1 MAGKQ
6 TYTFYRE
13 LNNLSTSDFLKDQ
26 KRQKS
31 SQKRPYYVVERVITK
46 RNRKGMVSWFDL
58 FVLTVAVNSRL
69 FRLKSILFTP

>member
-1 MAGKQ
+1 MAGKR

-13 LNNLSTSDFLKDQ
+13 LNNLSTFNFLKDQ

-31 SQKRPYYVVERVITK
+31 SQKRPYYAVERVITK

>member
-1 MAGKQ
+1 MAGKR

-13 LNNLSTSDFLKDQ
+13 LNNLSISNFLKDQ

-31 SQKRPYYVVERVITK
+31 SQKRPYYAVERVITK
-46 RNRKGMVSWFDL
+46 RSRKGMVSWFDL

>member
-13 LNNLSTSDFLKDQ
+13 LNNLSTSDFLKDK

>member
-1 MAGKQ
+1 MAGKR

-13 LNNLSTSDFLKDQ
+13 LNNLSTSNFLKDQ

>member
-13 LNNLSTSDFLKDQ
+13 FNNLSTADFLKDQ

-31 SQKRPYYVVERVITK
+31 SQKGPYYAVERVISK
-46 RNRKGMVSWFDL
+46 RNRKGIVSWFDL
-58 FVLTVAVNSRL
+58 FVLSVAVNSQ
-69 FRLKSILFTP
+69 SII